1 MTTGW
6 PGAQGA
12 VERRHGDQ
20 EAVLLGQGLTAHP
33 HLTILII
40 RCAVCGVRCAASRA
54 RVTCYKLHVS
64 GEDSGAGDQ
73 GTLIAGLLTS

>member
-1 MTTGW
+1 MTTAW

-40 RCAVCGVRCAASRA
+40 CVRCAVCGLTSQGDSYMLVVRIAVLGT
-54 RVTCYKLHVS
+54 RV
-64 GEDSGAGDQ
+64 
-73 GTLIAGLLTS
+73 TLIAGLLTS